1 LLRLDPGLPPFQSE
15 VGSGRYPR
23 NSIRDW
29 PSIAGARGDRTSLS
43 NSSRNSTPWCARVRE
58 CTWRLGNL

>member
-29 PSIAGARGDRTSLS
+29 PSIAGARGVGRPRCRT
-43 NSSRNSTPWCARVRE
+43 RRGTAPRGARGFANVPGGWG
-58 CTWRLGNL
+58 T